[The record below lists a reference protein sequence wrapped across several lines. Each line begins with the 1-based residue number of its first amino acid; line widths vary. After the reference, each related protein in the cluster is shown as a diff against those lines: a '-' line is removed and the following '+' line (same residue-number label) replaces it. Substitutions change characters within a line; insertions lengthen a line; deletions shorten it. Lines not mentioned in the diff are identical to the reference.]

1 MGAFG
6 RNIQRI
12 SYEMINYR
20 RISSNLLFAN
30 AWISATK
37 RPIIDSS
44 SIYTFTQPRDR
55 ERNMKYTIERNLVAR
70 LLHNVITQKV
80 IHNKNEMRDG
90 RGKQVIRIFC
100 KDTVFFFAA
109 KYSLTRKHGVLK
121 LKTQLIF
128 LCVFYMETREIGNTE
143 AKIYFRDDG

>member
-1 MGAFG
+1 
-6 RNIQRI
+6 
-12 SYEMINYR
+12 
-20 RISSNLLFAN
+20 
-30 AWISATK
+30 
-37 RPIIDSS
+37 
-44 SIYTFTQPRDR
+44 
-55 ERNMKYTIERNLVAR
+55 MKYTIERNLVAR

-143 AKIYFRDDG
+143 AKIYFRDDV

>member
-6 RNIQRI
+6 RNIQGI
-12 SYEMINYR
+12 SCEMINYR

-90 RGKQVIRIFC
+90 RGKQVIRIF
-100 KDTVFFFAA
+100 
-109 KYSLTRKHGVLK
+109 L
-121 LKTQLIF
+121 
-128 LCVFYMETREIGNTE
+128 
-143 AKIYFRDDG
+143 